1 MQGPASSATI
11 DEPDQNWQ
19 ICRSKTGQHV
29 RNRHWS
35 QSSCAMARCRK
46 GGAGG
51 GGAGAGDGETT
62 GVGGV
67 RVPEGSSEGSSKGS
81 STRSSS
87 GTTVTE
93 MQ

>member
-1 MQGPASSATI
+1 MHWGKWLG
-11 DEPDQNWQ
+11 NWVNL
-19 ICRSKTGQHV
+19 ITAGTETG
-29 RNRHWS
+29 R
-35 QSSCAMARCRK
+35 SCAMARCRK

-67 RVPEGSSEGSSKGS
+67 RVPEGSSEGSLKGS

-87 GTTVTE
+87 WTTVTE
-93 MQ
+93 MQK